1 MTLARLPMCA
11 ARIDRKHKDY
21 VLLDAGCRTMALRSH
36 LSGCK
41 EYFGTDLI
49 PSEGVLQCDLEKE
62 LPFEDGA
69 FDVVTALDVLEHLDN
84 PHAAV
89 RELCRVA
96 RKAVYISL
104 PNMFYITFRKNFL
117 LGRGI
122 SGKYSFHA
130 DPVAD
135 RHRWVLSTEEAI
147 RFVYHNAGEH
157 TVTHELIVP
166 QRGRTR
172 MISSP
177 IERWL
182 SRKWPNLFAYGVL
195 FEIEIN
201 PQAAS
206 RKTAA

>member
-1 MTLARLPMCA
+1 MCA
-11 ARIDRKHKDY
+11 ARINGKFNDY
-21 VLLDAGCRTMALRSH
+21 ILMDAGCRTMALKPL

-62 LPFEDGA
+62 LPFDDNA
-69 FDVVTALDVLEHLDN
+69 FDIVAALDVLEHLDN
-84 PHAAV
+84 PHAAL

-117 LGRGI
+117 LGRGL
-122 SGKYSFHA
+122 SGKYAFHE

-135 RHRWVLSTEEAI
+135 RHRWIMSTDEAI
-147 RFVYHNAGEH
+147 RFVYHNARGH
-157 TVTHELIVP
+157 KVTHELIIP

-172 MISSP
+172 MISTP

-182 SRKWPNLFAYGVL
+182 SKKWPNLFAYGVL

-201 PQAAS
+201 PDVATGKAAS
-206 RKTAA
+206 